1 MATYYI
7 DGEFV
12 DSGQAA
18 LPLSDMAILRGYAV
32 FDYLRTYNSK
42 PFHLREHLMRLQKS
56 AALLHLDCPWS
67 LEFME
72 ETVFEL
78 LRINTF
84 AEATL
89 RLLITGGDSIDS
101 ITPGSRP
108 RLVIMAAEM
117 TPFPSHW
124 YTDGVKI
131 ITADVTRYIPGSK
144 STSYIPAIVALKKA
158 RQQGAVE
165 SIYVNEQNQMLEGTT
180 SNLFAVAGEQILTPA
195 IDILP
200 GITRDVVMRLAG
212 EEFSVECGEIRRD
225 GIDRYTEFFLTSSN
239 KEVVPVVRVD
249 EDFHADQPGPVTR
262 KVMELFR
269 RYTQSW

>member
-1 MATYYI
+1 MAIYYV

-12 DSGQAA
+12 DSTEAA

-32 FDYLRTYNSK
+32 FDYLRTYNTK
-42 PFHLREHLMRLQKS
+42 PFHLREHLVRLRKS

-72 ETVFEL
+72 EKVLEL
-78 LRINTF
+78 LRKNTF

-117 TPFPSHW
+117 VPFPAHW
-124 YTDGVKI
+124 YRDGVKI
-131 ITADVTRYIPGSK
+131 ITAEVTRYIPGSK
-144 STSYIPAIVALKKA
+144 STSYIPAIIALKKA
-158 RQQGAVE
+158 RRQGAVE
-165 SIYVNEQNQMLEGTT
+165 SIYVNENGQMLEGTT
-180 SNLFAVAGEQILTPA
+180 SNLFAVTGERIITPA

-200 GITRDVVMRLAG
+200 GITREVVMGLAG
-212 EEFSVECGEIRRD
+212 KQFKVECGELRREAM
-225 GIDRYTEFFLTSSN
+225 DRFTEFFLTSSN
-239 KEVVPVVRVD
+239 KEVVPVVQID
-249 EDFHADQPGPVTR
+249 EDFHAAAPGPVTGR
-262 KVMELFR
+262 VMELFR